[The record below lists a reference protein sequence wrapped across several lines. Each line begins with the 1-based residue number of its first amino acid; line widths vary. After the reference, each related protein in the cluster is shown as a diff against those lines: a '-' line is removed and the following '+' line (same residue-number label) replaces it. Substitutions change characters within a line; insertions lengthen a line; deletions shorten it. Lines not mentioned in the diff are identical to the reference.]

1 MKYNKNIEK
10 NNTYEVISMCKVTVF
25 EKVLG
30 KLEANIYSFDDKIEM
45 AKFAALCEANGAMVV
60 INIGSKQTV

>member
-1 MKYNKNIEK
+1 MY
-10 NNTYEVISMCKVTVF
+10 KVTVF

-45 AKFAALCEANGAMVV
+45 IKFTALRENEGAMVV
-60 INIGSKQTV
+60 MSIGLKLTV